1 MSAIRGIV
9 HNGQIVAAAPP
20 DWPERLEVTVSP
32 AEEDVGV
39 GMREEDWPTTPE
51 GIAALLAK
59 MEQIEPWMTPEEDA
73 EWRKALAA
81 QKEWDKAHWDEEGE
95 KMRKAFE

>member
-1 MSAIRGIV
+1 MTETRRQRLWLLGASAV
-9 HNGQIVAAAPP
+9 VVAAIVVIVIAIG
-20 DWPERLEVTVSP
+20 RAGGGT
-32 AEEDVGV
+32 AGTTT
-39 GMREEDWPTTPE
+39 GTPE